1 MKKTLLASA
10 VMAVIGVAASAGLS
24 LATPVLGNGGS
35 ALQAVFDGITVGP
48 VAGKSSVNVNT
59 DMLSDSFD
67 STWSI
72 TASGGS
78 VATMIIELAGYA
90 NANSFGVYQGENYVE
105 LFSGAKV
112 AGDQALLSIKDDG
125 SVFVN
130 FADTG
135 LDFSGNQFGYY
146 LKSGNGQTYRSDTA
160 LNLDGVDH
168 MAAYQ
173 GTGIDKVK
181 LPGVAAG
188 TWTENEFILAWEDLD
203 GELETP
209 DYDYTDFVVMV
220 ESVDPVPEPATMLLF
235 GTGLAGLAGLR
246 RKSRK

>member
-1 MKKTLLASA
+1 MKKTLMASA

-24 LATPVLGNGGS
+24 LATPVLGGGGA
-35 ALQAVFDGITVGP
+35 ALQGVFDVITVGG
-48 VAGKSSVNVNT
+48 ASSVNVNT
-59 DMLSDSFD
+59 DMLSDSSD

-78 VATMIIELAGYA
+78 VATMIIEMAGYA
-90 NANSFGVYQGENYVE
+90 PDNTFGVYQAGKYVE

-112 AGDQALLSIKDDG
+112 AGDQAVLSIMADG
-125 SVFVN
+125 SVKVN

-135 LDFSGNQFGYY
+135 VDFSGNHFGYY
-146 LKSGNGQTYRSDTA
+146 LTSGNGQTYHSDTA

-173 GTGIDKVK
+173 GKNTDTVQ
-181 LPGVAAG
+181 LPGYAPG
-188 TWTENEFILAWEDLD
+188 LWTDNEYILAWEDLD
-203 GELETP
+203 GEFQSP

-220 ESVDPVPEPATMLLF
+220 ESVDPIPEPATMLLF